1 MILSLEDFNKM
12 GEFLH
17 GLTWR
22 GTFAKQ
28 NGYGKDYIKKVS
40 NKKVLKYPVTKEL
53 SDLMAFRV
61 ALKRYKESKGYEWSQ
76 EAEETVQVALE
87 SINEGK
93 K

>member
-1 MILSLEDFNKM
+1 MILSLDDFNRM

-22 GTFAKQ
+22 GTFARQ
-28 NGYGKDYIKKVS
+28 SEYSKDYIKKVS
-40 NKKVLKYPVTKEL
+40 RGKYPVTKEL
-53 SDLMAFRV
+53 SDLMAFGV

-76 EAEETVQVALE
+76 EAEQTVQVQFK